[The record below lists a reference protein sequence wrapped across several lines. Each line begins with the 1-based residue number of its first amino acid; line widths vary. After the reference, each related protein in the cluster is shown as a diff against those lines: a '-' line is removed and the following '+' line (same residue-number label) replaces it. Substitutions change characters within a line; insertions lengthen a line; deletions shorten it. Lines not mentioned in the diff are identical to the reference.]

1 MPAHSEIDTRMKEY
15 YENRYRYKLTR
26 RTPVI
31 VRIDGK
37 AFHTFTRGF
46 EKPFDYLLID
56 TMQAT
61 TKYLCEHVEG
71 CVFGYTQSDEISL
84 LLIDYKRLN
93 SAAYFDY
100 NVQKISSITASM
112 ATLAFNRIFSNRVY
126 EIDDRED
133 IDDKYLDTLYRATTQ
148 GAMFDSRCF
157 NIPKEEVCNY
167 FYSRQIDAIRNS
179 KEMAG
184 RAYFSANELHKVNTT
199 NIVSKL
205 LEEKGVDWNK
215 YPTPAQRGTSF
226 YKDYMDFVRIIPK
239 TEESIK
245 TTRSYWKIDKEC
257 PLFNENRMYIE
268 KWLKPEDE

>member
-46 EKPFDYLLID
+46 EKPFDYLLMGV
-56 TMQAT
+56 MQAT
-61 TKYLCEHVEG
+61 TKYLCENIEG

-84 LLIDYKRLN
+84 LLIDYNKLN
-93 SAAYFDY
+93 SAAFFDY
-100 NVQKISSITASM
+100 NIQKIASITASI

-126 EIDDRED
+126 EMDEKDGED
-133 IDDKYLDTLYRATTQ
+133 EKYISALYKAVNR

-199 NIVSKL
+199 SIVSKL
-205 LEEKGVDWNK
+205 LEEKGIDWNE
-215 YPTPAQRGTSF
+215 YPISAQRGTSF
-226 YKDYMDFVRIIPK
+226 YKDHMVFERIIPK
-239 TEESIK
+239 TEETVK
-245 TTRSYWKIDKEC
+245 TNRSYWKIDKEC
-257 PLFNENRMYIE
+257 PLFNENREYIE
-268 KWLKPEDE
+268 KWLKPKEE

>member
-1 MPAHSEIDTRMKEY
+1 MPTHSDIDIRMKEY
-15 YENRYRYKLTR
+15 YENRYRMKLTR

-56 TMQAT
+56 AMQGT

-93 SAAYFDY
+93 CAAYFDY
-100 NVQKISSITASM
+100 NVQKIASITASM
-112 ATLAFNRIFSNRVY
+112 ATLAFNRIFSNSVY
-126 EIDDRED
+126 KIEENEEED
-133 IDDKYLDTLYRATTQ
+133 QNYINALFRAVNQ
-148 GAMFDSRCF
+148 GALFDSRCF

-199 NIVSKL
+199 SIVSKL
-205 LEEKGVDWNK
+205 LEEKGIDWNE
-215 YPTPAQRGTSF
+215 YPIPAQRGTSF
-226 YKDYMDFVRIIPK
+226 YKDYMDFERIIPK
-239 TEESIK
+239 TEEVIK
-245 TTRSYWKIDKEC
+245 TNRSYWKIDKEC
-257 PLFNENRMYIE
+257 PLFNENRYYIE
-268 KWLKPEDE
+268 KWLNPEEE